1 MAHKTT
7 TLAVAA
13 AADVTLTAAQVEN
26 NRIITVTPTVA
37 HRDLTLPA
45 AASMAGH
52 EIVVFNAAAT
62 ALNVV
67 VKADSATVATVA
79 QNKGAYFASNGTA
92 WRAVLGA

>member
-1 MAHKTT
+1 MAHPSTP
-7 TLAVAA
+7 LAVAA
-13 AADVTLTAAQVEN
+13 GADVVLTSAQVRD
-26 NRIITVTPTVA
+26 NRLITVTPTGA

-45 AASMAGH
+45 AASMVGH
-52 EIVVFNAAAT
+52 EIVVFNAAAS

-67 VKADSATVATVA
+67 VKADSATIGTVA